1 MGRKHLSI
9 AEAEAVIAEARRIP
23 RRMKAD
29 ALARWLGVTYAERQ
43 RLGLTRI
50 GACDVGK
57 RARTILRK
65 RRARLA
71 LQHKRRKAGVRPRT
85 EYLAQ
90 SLSRVRPWEAEGI
103 SRRTWERRQRARHA
117 VSLVDTTRDI
127 AAWAG

>member
-1 MGRKHLSI
+1 MADPLFSLALI
-9 AEAEAVIAEARRIP
+9 LLAAEAGGFVS
-23 RRMKAD
+23 
-29 ALARWLGVTYAERQ
+29 G